1 MRDPAVNIAVSAAR
15 KAGRTILR
23 LMNRRDSLSI
33 AEKQRHDYVSEADRA
48 AEAEIIYELQRHFP
62 DHGFLAEESGA
73 QGSDQYQWIIDPLD
87 GTTNFLYGLPHF
99 SISLALK
106 AEGRLVVAVVYDPV
120 KEELFTAT
128 RGSGAFL
135 NDHRIRVGR
144 ATSVSGAVLA
154 TGFPFRNRE
163 QLPRYLKRFSSLFEA
178 GCQDM
183 RRAGSAALDL
193 AYVAAGRVDGFWE
206 SDLKPWDTA
215 AGSLLVREAGGTVMD
230 YSGGTEYLTNG
241 DIVAGNLKVT
251 SHIVRCLAK
260 AEPSPDD
267 A

>member
-23 LMNRRDSLSI
+23 LMNRRDSLSV

-48 AEAEIIYELQRHFP
+48 AEAEIIYEIQRHFP

-73 QGSDQYQWIIDPLD
+73 QGNDQYQWIIDPLD
-87 GTTNFLYGLPHF
+87 GTANFLYGIPHF
-99 SISLALK
+99 SISLALR
-106 AEGRLVVAVVYDPV
+106 AEGRMVVAVIYDPV

-144 ATSVSGAVLA
+144 CTGVNGAILA
-154 TGFPFRNRE
+154 TGFPFRN
-163 QLPRYLKRFSSLFEA
+163 PDGMSDYLARFGRLFDA

-206 SDLKPWDTA
+206 SGLKPWDIA

-230 YSGGTEYLTNG
+230 YSGGTGYLDNG
-241 DIVAGNLKVT
+241 DIVAGNLKVAT
-251 SHIVRCLAK
+251 NIVRCLGK
-260 AEPSPDD
+260 L
-267 A
+267 